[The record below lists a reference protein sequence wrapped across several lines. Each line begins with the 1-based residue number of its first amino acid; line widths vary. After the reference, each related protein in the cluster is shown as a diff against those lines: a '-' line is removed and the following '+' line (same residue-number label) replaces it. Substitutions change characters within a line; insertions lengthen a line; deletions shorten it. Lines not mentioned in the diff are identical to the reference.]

1 MFFDIFIL
9 KTKKFINFKLLVLI
23 EVVEM
28 KGGKIYGI
36 LPDIMRFPGEDEDM
50 WDFVIDEDYYDDE
63 EYEHKLLI
71 AKNDRMV
78 VNVNESGVY
87 IMVPLK
93 FKEKVEKIIKE
104 LQGFDVETVTDDVGE
119 TFDININVEYDLDED
134 SKVYVYDS
142 NDIKTLEK
150 VIQDIYLSL

>member
-1 MFFDIFIL
+1 VFFDIFIL